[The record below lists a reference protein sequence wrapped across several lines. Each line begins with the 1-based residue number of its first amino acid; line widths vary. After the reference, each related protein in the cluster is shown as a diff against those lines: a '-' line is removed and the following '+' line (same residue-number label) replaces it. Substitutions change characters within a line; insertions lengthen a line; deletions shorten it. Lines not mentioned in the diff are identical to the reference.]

1 MAALN
6 KQAYAMEKDGLIYDA
21 KHPIDAIAVQVS
33 IAAEDSGEISR
44 GQLLD
49 CTDGVYSIHTTD
61 GVASAIAAENVSYA
75 ADDTDITV
83 TVYVS
88 GSFRAGQVISD
99 PEITD
104 ADMEVLRSKGI
115 YLK

>member
-1 MAALN
+1 MAELN

-21 KHPIDAIAVQVS
+21 KHPIDAIVVQVP
-33 IAAEDSGEISR
+33 IAAEEPGEISR

-61 GVASAIAAENVSYA
+61 GAASAIAAENVSYA
-75 ADDTDITV
+75 ADDTDIAV
-83 TVYVS
+83 AAYVS
-88 GSFRAGQVISD
+88 GSFRASQVIAE

-104 ADMEVLRSKGI
+104 ADLKMLRSKGI